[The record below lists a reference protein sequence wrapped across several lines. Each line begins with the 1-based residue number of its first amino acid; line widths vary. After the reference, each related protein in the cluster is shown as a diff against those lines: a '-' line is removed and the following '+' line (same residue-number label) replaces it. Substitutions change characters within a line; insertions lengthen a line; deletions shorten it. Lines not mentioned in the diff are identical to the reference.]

1 MGGFDSWS
9 CCGDWFLSFN
19 CSKEETLAVHEI
31 NDSTKALRE
40 EIFEYVRVR
49 MDYDPAPLD
58 SSKSEAELLSK
69 AGQTVTEQG
78 LGGHTA
84 LKLFEEVLAP
94 ATISTDHPGFLSFI
108 PNAATEASSLFDL
121 IVSASSIYGGSW
133 MEGSGAVFA
142 ENQVLSWLAKEVGLP
157 ESAGGVF
164 VQGGTVGNLSALVAA
179 RDAHREMLSKAGVN
193 FAGRLAFIA
202 SKEAHSSLKSAAKVM
217 DVDILL
223 AKPVENGKLLG
234 GGVQEVLTASEPHSV
249 FAIVATG
256 GTTNFGI
263 VDDLRGIGEVANANQ
278 IWYHVDGAYGLAG
291 ILSPKYRHLFDGS
304 ELADSFIVDP
314 HKWLFAP
321 FDACALVYKTPALAR
336 ASHTQHGE
344 YLEILTDSGLWNP
357 TDYSFGLTR
366 RTRGLPLWFSL
377 ATHGIQKYREAIEAN
392 IDLAHEAAELIR
404 GLDYLELV
412 RDPELSVVV
421 FERKGWELADY
432 DRWSDKL
439 LKDEI
444 GFVVP
449 SSHQGKP
456 NTRFAIVNPLTS
468 IELLSKI
475 LESMK

>member
-1 MGGFDSWS
+1 MHE
-9 CCGDWFLSFN
+9 LN
-19 CSKEETLAVHEI
+19 EETR
-31 NDSTKALRE
+31 ALRE
-40 EIFEYVRVR
+40 AIFEYVRVR
-49 MDYDPAPLD
+49 MDYSPAPLD
-58 SSKSEAELLSK
+58 SSKTEAELVAQ

-108 PNAATEASSLFDL
+108 PNAATEAASLFDL

-157 ESAGGVF
+157 ETAGGVF
-164 VQGGTVGNLSALVAA
+164 VQGGTIGNLSALVAA
-179 RDAHREMLSKAGVN
+179 RDAHREILSKAGN
-193 FAGRLAFIA
+193 SFNGRLSFVA
-202 SKEAHSSLKSAAKVM
+202 SKEAHSCLKAAANVM

-223 AKPVENGKLLG
+223 VEPEANGQLLG
-234 GGVQEVLTASEPHSV
+234 ASVQKVIDSAIPNSI

-263 VDDLRGIGEVANANQ
+263 VDDLRGIGEVAKANM
-278 IWYHVDGAYGLAG
+278 IWYHIDGAYGLAG
-291 ILSPKYRHLFDGS
+291 ILSPKHRHLFDGS

-321 FDACALVYKTPALAR
+321 FDVCALVYRNPELAK

-344 YLEILTDSGLWNP
+344 YLEVLTDSGLWNP

-377 ATHGIQKYREAIEAN
+377 ATHGVQKYREAVEAN
-392 IDLAHEAAELIR
+392 IDLAHQAAALIKT
-404 GLDYLELV
+404 LDFLELV
-412 RDPELSVVV
+412 REPELSVVV

-432 DRWSDKL
+432 DRWSEKL

-449 SSHQGKP
+449 SSHKGKP